1 MSATLAD
8 VTHAQEQV
16 IRAALRTLMAERG
29 LSDDE
34 RAAGNVT
41 DTSAAL
47 ALAARDLV
55 TAYELLPMGQRPKGW
70 AAR

>member
-8 VTHAQEQV
+8 VTQAQEQV

-29 LSDDE
+29 LSDDD
-34 RAAGNVT
+34 RAAAKVA
-41 DTSAAL
+41 DTSGAL

-55 TAYELLPMGQRPKGW
+55 TAVELLPMGQRPKGW
-70 AAR
+70 AA

>member
-1 MSATLAD
+1 VTATLAD
-8 VTHAQEQV
+8 VDQAREQV

-29 LSDDE
+29 LTDDD
-34 RAAGNVT
+34 RAAANVT

-70 AAR
+70 AA